1 MVLLLVFLASVVV
14 AAGSPPWPTPLGPS
28 CRSREVL
35 GYSMLTSAANLYV
48 DADNIGPETDT
59 GVVSTGSNIA
69 YAKLSNLSPE
79 CSRQGGTRFSQPSW
93 SSRTTYDLED
103 PAILC
108 TPPVTAP
115 AAYPDHS
122 VEVNWMSGLPDGLLQ
137 TAAIDQNGFIKGAIY
152 VSNITR
158 AAGFSGP
165 LCQGVFQVSDV
176 ISGSATYTY
185 YQAYDCGNGA
195 FALSSNKLFTPLWYV
210 GGLQAAYGVTG
221 MAMVSGNLVVTA
233 GYDVLIVNATSGGLI
248 YRALNAMADQPAMA
262 ISGNANVVYFSSGA
276 EIKSLSLVSPYA
288 VTSVYT
294 AGSKITVIAGDST
307 RRLLVLAAGLQ
318 VLILDPLTRVANVA
332 AQVKD
337 ISWIAGTQSCPI
349 SSLAVIT
356 AVNQPAVLAQLSC
369 AVSTVLVQYRPG
381 TSGNGVVWHSLV
393 TGAQLPVT
401 ATTDRSQLG
410 PALAVTGSYSGFIVA
425 TTVGAYQLSM
435 ANAGQYAN
443 AALPSSSLR
452 IVNTTHAALTIIT
465 AGVLD
470 LTTSIKLQW
479 STCRGTGLQT
489 FFTLGDQNSF
499 AAAGA
504 SWSGDLMFKPRSFA
518 ITVMANV
525 GFCTPDNLPQVYV
538 SVFGPLGMANSQSI
552 LVTPD
557 APSPT
562 PSPEPS
568 FDPPSPVPSATPKVP
583 LPPWIKRRHVQVGF
597 GMLFGMGFV
606 WGAFGLFTTLKRRR
620 NNSSSKPAPAQ
631 VQVQGGEYQ
640 ALP

>member
-1 MVLLLVFLASVVV
+1 
-14 AAGSPPWPTPLGPS
+14 
-28 CRSREVL
+28 
-35 GYSMLTSAANLYV
+35 MLTSPNVNLYV
-48 DADNIGPETDT
+48 DADNIGPGTDT
-59 GVVSTGSNIA
+59 GVVATGNNIA
-69 YAKLSNLSPE
+69 YAKLSNLYPG
-79 CSRQGGTRFSQPSW
+79 CFRQGGAGFSRLTW
-93 SSRTTYDLED
+93 SSLTTYDLQD

-115 AAYPDHS
+115 AAHPDNS
-122 VEVNWMSGLPDGLLQ
+122 VEVNWMSGLPDGIVQ
-137 TAAIDQNGFIKGAIY
+137 TAAIDQNGYIKGAIY

-176 ISGSATYTY
+176 SSATYTY

-195 FALSSNKLFTPLWYV
+195 FALSSNKLFNPLWYV

-221 MAMVSGNLVVTA
+221 LAMVSGNLVVTA
-233 GYDVLIVNATSGGLI
+233 GYDVLIVNATSGAVS

-262 ISGNANVVYFSSGA
+262 ISGNASVVYFSSGA

-318 VLILDPLTRVANVA
+318 VLTLDPLTRVANVA

-356 AVNQPAVLAQLSC
+356 AVSQPAVLAQLSC

-381 TSGNGVVWHSLV
+381 TSANGVVWHSLV

-425 TTVGAYQLSM
+425 TTAGAFQLSM
-435 ANAGQYAN
+435 VQAGQYAN

-479 STCRGTGLQT
+479 STCRGNGFQT
-489 FFTLGDQNSF
+489 FFTLGDQMSF

-504 SWSGDLMFKPRSFA
+504 SWSGDLMFKPRAAA
-518 ITVMANV
+518 ITVLANV
-525 GFCTPDNLPQVYV
+525 GFCTPGNMPQVYV
-538 SVFGPLGMANSQSI
+538 SVFGPVAMATSQSI

-606 WGAFGLFTTLKRRR
+606 WGAYGLFTTLKRRR
-620 NNSSSKPAPAQ
+620 NNKKPAPAQ